1 MTRGPER
8 MTQAFRARISEL
20 AHKFL
25 ASDHSLRLSGL
36 HFRGE
41 WSRDRALQAVVL
53 ATVVVSGA
61 AAAAPLS
68 AVEAPRAVFTS
79 MQRAVTQ
86 VAPAAPIE
94 YRLVWEGADVDGDGR
109 ADFANPTGREPRTED
124 AYGSGAFGASRD
136 GGVRRH
142 EGVDFQAEAGQRVA
156 APISGYVTRIGY
168 AYAGDDDLKFVEITN
183 PALRLEARAFY
194 VDPAVE
200 VGDTVYVG
208 QPIGRVHS
216 LQRKYPGGM
225 TDHVHLEVV
234 DRRGRRIDA
243 TNVITAEYLPAA
255 RVAVAD

>member
-1 MTRGPER
+1 

-20 AHKFL
+20 AHRFL

-53 ATVVVSGA
+53 GAVVVSGA
-61 AAAAPLS
+61 AAAAPL
-68 AVEAPRAVFTS
+68 AATDAPRAVFTS
-79 MQRAVTQ
+79 MQQAVSQ
-86 VAPAAPIE
+86 VAPAPIE

-109 ADFANPTGREPRTED
+109 ADFANPTGQEPRTED
-124 AYGSGAFGASRD
+124 SYGSGAFGASRD

-142 EGVDFQAEAGQRVA
+142 EGVDFRAAAGQSVA
-156 APISGYVTRIGY
+156 APISGYVTKIGY

-194 VDPAVE
+194 VDPHVE

-243 TNVITAEYLPAA
+243 TDVITAEYLPATQ
-255 RVAVAD
+255 VAAAD